1 MDRRDIELQI
11 RIIRLTYRREA
22 RDHRSRTLDDFRRR
36 AKEIIDGIAP
46 DASREPD
53 LETALDDLRREIGLP
68 ED

>member
-46 DASREPD
+46 LEPD
-53 LETALDDLRREIGLP
+53 LERELDDLRREIGLL